1 VLGQSSGTNFWVRPI
16 YDTNLI
22 RYFSITMIIGF
33 DYRYRNL
40 KDEF

>member
-22 RYFSITMIIGF
+22 RYFSITMIMDSII
-33 DYRYRNL
+33 DIAI
-40 KDEF
+40 